1 LAPVQLLLVVVQP
14 QVVLQQGVLPLEAEL
29 QVELLQVEQ
38 VLQVLVLLEELQRVL
53 VGQPPLL
60 LAVCWGQ
67 GFR

>member
-14 QVVLQQGVLPLEAEL
+14 QVEQQQGVLPLEAEL
-29 QVELLQVEQ
+29 QVELLQVGQ
-38 VLQVLVLLEELQRVL
+38 GLQVLVLLEQQ

>member
-14 QVVLQQGVLPLEAEL
+14 QVEQQQVVLPLEVEL
-29 QVELLQVEQ
+29 QVELLQVGQ
-38 VLQVLVLLEELQRVL
+38 VLQVLVLLEELRQVL

-60 LAVCWGQ
+60 LAACWGQ